1 MHSSNRFPTFLRA
14 VLAEPYTRPSSRNIN
29 LCKKLYTDGWIES
42 LFCFLTIFQKI
53 FCSMHHQNCGL
64 LKSILSMCKEFPLE
78 FSKFNRFVM
87 ILCKVDLYAA
97 KSVLDE
103 PSIEHNA

>member
-1 MHSSNRFPTFLRA
+1 MDWIPFLLFNNFSKDFLLHASSKLWTF
-14 VLAEPYTRPSSRNIN
+14 EENTMS
-29 LCKKLYTDGWIES
+29 
-42 LFCFLTIFQKI
+42 
-53 FCSMHHQNCGL
+53 
-64 LKSILSMCKEFPLE
+64 KEFPLE